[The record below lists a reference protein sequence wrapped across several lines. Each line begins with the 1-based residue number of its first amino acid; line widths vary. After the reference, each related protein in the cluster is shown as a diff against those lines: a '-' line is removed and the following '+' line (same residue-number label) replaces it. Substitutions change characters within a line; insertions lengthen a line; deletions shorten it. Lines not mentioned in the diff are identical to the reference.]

1 MPASTADAAI
11 RDAAAQASSGLA
23 IERGLLKTSAGFIH
37 YRAAGSGEPLMLFH
51 INQQSSAMMLE
62 LMQALAPDFRV
73 VAMDYPSHGMSDHVA
88 GQPRIED
95 YADIA
100 LQLMDTLGIR
110 RAHLIGEAV
119 GSLVAAD
126 LAGRHPDRV
135 ARVILVSCPYLPGVK
150 LVETAGDVTAHHR
163 PTDPSGF
170 PLTRTIDFVLD
181 RDPAHS
187 PMHLTQSW
195 MDRINRAQV
204 EAGRNRWQALD
215 ALRLFDLPRALDR
228 LRRPVRVLMGEH
240 FYFLQYRDGMM
251 AHLPQGELKV
261 LPDGRFCMTWERAAD
276 VAQEARDFLRGHA
289 AD

>member
-1 MPASTADAAI
+1 MT
-11 RDAAAQASSGLA
+11 A
-23 IERGLLKTSAGFIH
+23 IERGLLKTPKGHIH
-37 YRAAGSGEPLMLFH
+37 YRAAGSGEAVMLFH

-73 VAMDYPSHGMSDHVA
+73 VAMDYPSHGMSDHLA
-88 GQPRIED
+88 EQPRIED

-100 LQLMDTLGIR
+100 LQLMDAQGIR

-135 ARVILVSCPYLPGVK
+135 GRIILVSCPYLPGIK
-150 LVETAGDVTAHHR
+150 LADTAGDVTADHR
-163 PTDPSGF
+163 PTDASGF
-170 PLTRTIDFVLD
+170 PLTRTMDFVLD

-195 MDRINRAQV
+195 MDRINRAQI

-215 ALRLFDLPRALDR
+215 ALRLFDLPAALGR
-228 LRRPVRVLMGEH
+228 LRCPVRVLMGEH
-240 FYFLQYRDGMM
+240 FYFLQYRDRMM
-251 AHLPQGELKV
+251 QHLPTGELKV
-261 LPDGRFCMTWERAAD
+261 IPNGRFCVTWEHAEA
-276 VAQEARDFLRGHA
+276 VAREARGFFGA
-289 AD
+289 G